1 MPTWRGANSYKIAK
15 SDMFTKILK
24 RFDEVLD
31 ENHVMFVNLHPNTKE
46 DIDYNEF
53 KYIKPFP
60 NDVPNY
66 EFINSTDALI
76 TDYSSIFFDY
86 SITGK
91 PIILFAFD
99 YDEYMDERGM
109 YLDIKDLPF
118 ELVYDIDKLCNIIK
132 NDEIF
137 SQDYSKNK
145 DYFDKILKRESIDAT
160 KNILDCIM
168 TGSTKGVDIEDYGF
182 NKDIERKVCVQLERI
197 DTKEE
202 YDKFIEENNGENVVF
217 AIRDVYFH
225 TLMNE
230 WFFEEYNKKVTYF
243 IYKYCKFITREEDE
257 IWKTTDKEH
266 KPQRREIKKKVRAYA
281 FRRSLP
287 NLKITNQKDIKRVI

>member
-1 MPTWRGANSYKIAK
+1 
-15 SDMFTKILK
+15 
-24 RFDEVLD
+24 
-31 ENHVMFVNLHPNTKE
+31 
-46 DIDYNEF
+46 
-53 KYIKPFP
+53 
-60 NDVPNY
+60 
-66 EFINSTDALI
+66 
-76 TDYSSIFFDY
+76 
-86 SITGK
+86 
-91 PIILFAFD
+91 
-99 YDEYMDERGM
+99 M

-225 TLMNE
+225 TLMNQ

-287 NLKITNQKDIKRVI
+287 NLKITNKKDIKRVI